1 MVKDGHK
8 PVLIIIAGSNGSG
21 KASVIK
27 RFLYHEWG
35 EGTTYINSNEV
46 ASDMFGIG
54 TLGMLY

>member
-21 KASVIK
+21 KASETK

-35 EGTTYINSNEV
+35 VKVLPI
-46 ASDMFGIG
+46 
-54 TLGMLY
+54 